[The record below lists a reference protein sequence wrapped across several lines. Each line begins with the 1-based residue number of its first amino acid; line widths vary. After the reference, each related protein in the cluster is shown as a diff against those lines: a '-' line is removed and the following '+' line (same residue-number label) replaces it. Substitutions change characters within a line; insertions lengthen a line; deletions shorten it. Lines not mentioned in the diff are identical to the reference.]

1 MGSIDMKMEA
11 EMLGIKHKT
20 YCELYDLIE
29 KHAKME
35 SEIYPNILRMWSTMS
50 GKRIVIKNV
59 YGIMVS
65 LDFCA
70 NSAVAEC
77 EKRLGNE
84 EY

>member
-1 MGSIDMKMEA
+1 MVMTVNEIEA
-11 EMLGIKHKT
+11 RELGLSPKT
-20 YCELYDLIE
+20 YKELYEVIE

-35 SEIYPNILRMWSTMS
+35 SEIYPNILRMWSTQS

-65 LDFCA
+65 LDFGA